1 MNKKSNIVNKAKIK
15 TSSETRQPNTLGK
28 ASREQIV
35 HVAEQLLK
43 SDGYHMLSTRKVA
56 TACGISV
63 GNLTYHFPNK
73 TQLIE
78 AVMTAVCDRYAH
90 ERDTIKFDKALDP
103 ISYLKGVISWM
114 LDDAVTQNT
123 SALFLELWVL
133 AKHHD
138 FGSET
143 LERFYSTAVGWIS
156 GSLEIYF
163 PNTTSE
169 QRERAAY
176 FMLTLSEGSVAVF
189 SRPHARPVNQQDLT
203 SFAVNAILLT
213 LEETENN

>member
-1 MNKKSNIVNKAKIK
+1 MNKKSNTASKAKVK
-15 TSSETRQPNTLGK
+15 TASETRQSNTLGK
-28 ASREQIV
+28 ASRDQIV
-35 HVAEQLLK
+35 QAAEQLLT

-73 TQLIE
+73 TLLIE
-78 AVMTAVCDRYAH
+78 AVMTGVCDRYAS
-90 ERDTIKFDKALDP
+90 ERATIKFDKALDP
-103 ISYLKGVISWM
+103 LSYLTGVISWM
-114 LDDAVTQNT
+114 LDDAVTDKT

-143 LERFYSTAVGWIS
+143 LENFYSTAVGWIS

-163 PNTTSE
+163 PNTTTE

-189 SRPHARPVNQQDLT
+189 SRPHERPVNQQDLT
-203 SFAVNAILLT
+203 PFAVNAILLT
-213 LEETENN
+213 LEESKK